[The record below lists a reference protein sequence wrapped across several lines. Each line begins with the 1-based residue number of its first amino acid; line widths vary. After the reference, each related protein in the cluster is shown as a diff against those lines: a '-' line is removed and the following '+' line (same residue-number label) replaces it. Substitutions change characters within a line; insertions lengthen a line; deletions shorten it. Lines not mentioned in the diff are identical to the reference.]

1 LLAGAFAA
9 AAPAALAQTVSTGAP
24 HPSGVSEEQALA
36 LAARLDALE
45 KRNAELEAQVAGLKA
60 QVAAI
65 RPAPAASGAAP
76 AGASLADGR
85 PALASAD
92 GRFTAALRGIFQF
105 DAATYDQ
112 APAGPLASDLRRS
125 GPALGAS
132 AANVDLARARAL
144 KAGDLVRRAR
154 FGVDGKAFGD
164 WSYRLLFDFGGS
176 GVENAGQLYEGWIQ
190 YDGFAPAHLKVGAF
204 SPSLGLDDQASTNGM
219 PFLERSAIAELA
231 RGLAG
236 GDTRTAAQAYGYGE
250 RWFAAA
256 AITGRTLGSLN
267 TGTASPTSQSFGD
280 PLAFTGR
287 IAATPLRGPGWLTHV
302 GLHGSWLDH
311 PADTAGP
318 GPDGVAP
325 PSARAVTFSIA
336 PESRVDATRLINTGA
351 IPARH
356 AGTLGAEVAAQRG
369 NLLLQAEYERLEVL
383 RSDHQPDPRFDG
395 FYVSG
400 TWVITG
406 EARTYNRQTAA
417 FDAPPVAHPFDPARG
432 DWGAWEAAVRYAEA
446 DLDFRPG
453 AAGSLPGA
461 ASIRGGEQTALSAG
475 VNWYWNAFARVML
488 DYQHVRVDRLSPA
501 ASTAAAATLWL
512 TPPGAPI
519 GQSFDIWSV
528 RTQFAF

>member
-1 LLAGAFAA
+1 V
-9 AAPAALAQTVSTGAP
+9 AQTVATGAP
-24 HPSGVSEEQALA
+24 HPSGVTEEQALA

-65 RPAPAASGAAP
+65 RPAHAAPDAAGAAP
-76 AGASLADGR
+76 ASVSLTGGR
-85 PALASAD
+85 PVLASAD
-92 GRFTAALRGIFQF
+92 GRFTAAVHGVFQL

-112 APAGPLASDLRRS
+112 APPGPLADDLRRS

-132 AANVDLARARAL
+132 QANVDLTRARAL
-144 KAGDLVRRAR
+144 KAGDVVRRAR
-154 FGVDGKAFGD
+154 LGIDGKAFGD

-236 GDTRTAAQAYGYGE
+236 GDMRTAAQAYGYGD

-256 AITGRTLGSLN
+256 AVTGRTLGSLS
-267 TGTASPTSQSFGD
+267 TGTASPTAQSFGD
-280 PLAFTGR
+280 PLGFTGR
-287 IAATPLRGPGWLTHV
+287 IAGTPWRGPGWLTHV
-302 GLHGSWLDH
+302 GLHGSWLER
-311 PADTAGP
+311 PADTVGP
-318 GPDGVAP
+318 GADGRTPA
-325 PSARAVTFSIA
+325 SARAVTFSIA
-336 PESRVDATRLINTGA
+336 PESRVDASRLINTGA

-356 AGTLGAEVAAQRG
+356 AGALGGEFAAQRG
-369 NLLLQAEYERLEVL
+369 NLLLQAEYERLEIS

-400 TWVITG
+400 SWVITG

-417 FDAPPVAHPFDPARG
+417 FDAPPVARLFDPVRG
-432 DWGAWEAAVRYAEA
+432 DWGAWEAAVRYARA

-453 AAGSLPGA
+453 PAGTLPGA
-461 ASIRGGEQTALSAG
+461 ATIRGGEQTALSAG

-501 ASTAAAATLWL
+501 ASMAAAATLWL
-512 TPPGAPI
+512 TPPGAQI
-519 GQSFDIWSV
+519 GQSFDVWSV